1 MNSPYPPHYIPRPLS
16 PPGDS
21 EGADGFSAFPAALP
35 AREGR
40 RRERLAVYF
49 LSLPEGAPDSL
60 EPRGQSLYRRMARRL
75 IRLEQE
81 AYLRSPG
88 QRRILRFGD
97 AAALIQAF
105 AHTAHSRCAARGIPF
120 DARIPD
126 GCLPLT
132 ADPRLLL
139 LAVGCL
145 LRDAAAS
152 GAASLRLLFKP
163 YGLQVAVT
171 GEPGFCTEPSQKLA
185 AAAAD
190 AHRGAVLFS
199 RETAAFTLSCCAG
212 QADGFFAPAQ
222 EDWLGGPLSPAN
234 LMLF

>member
-1 MNSPYPPHYIPRPLS
+1 MNSPRFPPYPPEPLS
-16 PPGDS
+16 PSGDS
-21 EGADGFSAFPAALP
+21 EGKDGLPVFPAALP
-35 AREGR
+35 AGEGR

-81 AYLRSPG
+81 ACLRPPG

-105 AHTAHSRCAARGIPF
+105 AHAAHSRCTARGIPF

-126 GCLPLT
+126 GCLPLA

-171 GEPGFCTEPSQKLA
+171 GEPGFCTGASQKLA

-190 AHRGAVLFS
+190 AHRGAALFS

-212 QADGFFAPAQ
+212 LADGFFAPVP
-222 EDWLGGPLSPAN
+222 EDWRDGPLSLAN